1 MSSKSTDG
9 SDWMTPLARMH
20 SLGKA
25 RLSRRGLVQAGGA
38 LALTFATIPGATLA
52 SSQATPELLDMITV
66 DLSGEPESIDP
77 AIAYAPRDWSIVH
90 SIYDSPVQ
98 FGENGEIEPLAA
110 ESLAFLDSKTIE
122 IKLRSG
128 ITFHDGSPLTSAAIT
143 RSVNHLK
150 SSNSKVVDLFSGIT
164 EVKEVDELT
173 AHIIT
178 AEPSPSLPSQMVAW
192 LLLLPEGAT
201 SDSIATNP
209 IGTGPYKFVEYTA
222 GSQITLARNDAYT
235 WGSPKGTPLAEKAIY
250 RFVPEAS
257 TRVADLSTGTA
268 DIIIEIARDQR
279 SAIEASGATAVDT
292 ALVGSAWI
300 RLITDEKPFDD
311 PRVRQAMN
319 HAVDVQSIATAL
331 VSPEAKRLA
340 GIYPDK
346 RCMGFD
352 PNLVPYAFD
361 PDKARAL
368 LKDAGLADGID
379 VGFDITTAGR
389 QDVTQAIAA
398 QLADVGIRTKIRAL
412 EYTEFNATFKKG
424 TAPLRMLT
432 WSGLFDPQT
441 LLSLMFAKNG
451 YLSRYTNADA
461 DKLIAAASVETDSAA
476 RLALYK
482 HLGKVMFD
490 DPAAIYLWN
499 MTALYG
505 VSERAKPWH
514 PRGDEY
520 VLPVTTDTA
529 NS

>member
-1 MSSKSTDG
+1 M
-9 SDWMTPLARMH
+9 
-20 SLGKA
+20 
-25 RLSRRGLVQAGGA
+25 
-38 LALTFATIPGATLA
+38 
-52 SSQATPELLDMITV
+52 
-66 DLSGEPESIDP
+66 
-77 AIAYAPRDWSIVH
+77 
-90 SIYDSPVQ
+90 
-98 FGENGEIEPLAA
+98 
-110 ESLAFLDSKTIE
+110 
-122 IKLRSG
+122 
-128 ITFHDGSPLTSAAIT
+128 
-143 RSVNHLK
+143 
-150 SSNSKVVDLFSGIT
+150 
-164 EVKEVDELT
+164 
-173 AHIIT
+173 
-178 AEPSPSLPSQMVAW
+178 
-192 LLLLPEGAT
+192 
-201 SDSIATNP
+201 
-209 IGTGPYKFVEYTA
+209 
-222 GSQITLARNDAYT
+222 
-235 WGSPKGTPLAEKAIY
+235 
-250 RFVPEAS
+250 
-257 TRVADLSTGTA
+257 ADLSTGAA

-311 PRVRQAMN
+311 PRVRKAMN

-352 PNLVPYAFD
+352 PNLVRYAFD

-389 QDVTQAIAA
+389 QDVAQAIAA

-505 VSERAKPWH
+505 VSERAKAWH